1 MDWDKLKIFHAVA
14 EAGSFT
20 SATVLLNLSQS
31 AISRQIQSLED
42 DLKVKLFER
51 HARGLTLTEN
61 GEYVFKTA
69 HEVIGKLKEV
79 ETTLSDKKDKP
90 SGKLVV
96 TTVLSFGTTWLTP
109 RIQEF
114 MDLNPEIEVELV
126 FDNKELDL
134 STRQADIGI
143 FMRRP
148 KQLNYIQKKLV
159 DINYHIY
166 GSPKYLE
173 KYGYPKTL
181 SDLNKHKFI
190 SFGKGAPSPVFN
202 PDWALKLG
210 MKDNKKRKTCMRV
223 NSVYGLLLAV
233 QSGVGLA
240 ALPDYITMKQPN
252 IVKVLPNIEGPIT
265 EAHFVYPASLKNVAR
280 VTSFRNFLYSKIQE
294 WEF

>member
-20 SATVLLNLSQS
+20 SATVILNLSQS
-31 AISRQIQSLED
+31 AISRQIQSLEE

-61 GEYVFKTA
+61 GEYVYKTA
-69 HEVIGKLKEV
+69 HEVISKLKEV

-90 SGKLVV
+90 SGKIVV
-96 TTVLSFGTTWLTP
+96 TTVMSFGTTWLTP

-148 KQLNYIQKKLV
+148 KQLNYIQKKLI
-159 DINYHIY
+159 DLNYHIY

-173 KYGYPKTL
+173 KYGYPKTIN
-181 SDLNKHKFI
+181 DLNKHKFI
-190 SFGKGAPSPVFN
+190 SFGKGAPSPVYN

-210 MKDNKKRKTCMRV
+210 TKDNKKRKTCMRV

-240 ALPDYITMKQPN
+240 ALPDYITVKQPN

-265 EAHFVYPASLKNVAR
+265 EAHFVYPESLKNVAR
-280 VTSFRNFLYSKIQE
+280 ITSFRNFLFSKIQE

>member
-1 MDWDKLKIFHAVA
+1 MDWDKLKIFHAVT

-20 SATVLLNLSQS
+20 SATVNLNLSQS

-51 HARGLTLTEN
+51 HARGLTLTES
-61 GEYVFKTA
+61 GEYVYKTA
-69 HEVIGKLKEV
+69 NEVIGKLKEV
-79 ETTLSDKKDKP
+79 ETTLSDKKSKP
-90 SGKLVV
+90 SGKL
-96 TTVLSFGTTWLTP
+96 TVNTVISFGTTWLTP

-114 MDLNPEIEVELV
+114 MQLNPEIEVELI
-126 FDNKELDL
+126 FDDKELDL

-148 KQLNYIQKKLV
+148 KQLNYIQKKLI
-159 DINYHIY
+159 DIHYHIY

-173 KYGYPKTL
+173 KHGYPKTIN
-181 SDLNKHKFI
+181 DLNKHKFI
-190 SFGKGAPSPVFN
+190 SFGRGAPSPVFN
-202 PDWALKLG
+202 PEWALKLG
-210 MKDNKKRKTCMRV
+210 MKENKIIKTVMKV

-240 ALPDYITMKQPN
+240 ALPDYLTVKQPN
-252 IVKVLPNIEGPIT
+252 IIKVLPNIEGPIT
-265 EAHFVYPASLKNVAR
+265 EAHFVYPQSMKDVAR
-280 VTSFRNFLYSKIQE
+280 VQAFRNFLYSKISE